1 MPNFHQ
7 NRFGNSPF
15 PSLESWH
22 GHFPPS
28 GHAPCSPKQI
38 RNWMFSEIWTCH
50 ISPQTDLENH
60 FFWTPNSIFWNLD
73 LHHVLP
79 IWFRNSLVLRPGLA
93 PFPPQQIGNFI
104 FFETQTRPISP
115 QTDWEI
121 PFSFL
126 RSHFPPNG
134 YGNSLLLE
142 AQFNVSGIRTCPISI
157 QTNLEIHFLWN
168 PDMPHSHQNRR
179 ASDNS
184 PFSGIQCVSFP
195 PQAVL
200 EIHFLWN
207 RDMLNFPPNTSV
219 NSLCV
224 ESGHVPFPPQQ
235 MWTFTFPQI
244 LTLPISS

>member
-28 GHAPCSPKQI
+28 GHAPFSPKQI

-168 PDMPHSHQNRR
+168 PDMPHSIKTDVPVTIH
-179 ASDNS
+179 
-184 PFSGIQCVSFP
+184 PFLESSVSHFP
-195 PQAVL
+195 PKQC
-200 EIHFLWN
+200 WK
-207 RDMLNFPPNTSV
+207 S
-219 NSLCV
+219 
-224 ESGHVPFPPQQ
+224 
-235 MWTFTFPQI
+235 TFCGIGTCLIFPQTH
-244 LTLPISS
+244 L